1 MTSLREA
8 RTNRL
13 LSMRELGRLASVAA
27 STIYLIE
34 AGRTTPRPS
43 IVRKLAAA
51 LEVEPQDIDEFR
63 RAIEVSR
70 LPASARRRGRGQPSA
85 DDTTESRRE

>member
-51 LEVEPQDIDEFR
+51 LEVDPRDIDEFR
-63 RAIEVSR
+63 RAIEVSQ
-70 LPASARRRGRGQPSA
+70 LPSTARRRSECQPSPGDA
-85 DDTTESRRE
+85 AERRRE